1 MKIFL
6 IGMMGCGKSFLSQQI
21 AEKLQLPIYD
31 LDKLIENEEQDSIVE
46 IFAKKGE
53 KYFRELETK
62 ILISFSNKENFVLA
76 TGGGAACFNN
86 NMEWM
91 NEQGITV
98 WLNET
103 IDIITERLLKEK
115 TQRPLIKNFK
125 DDELKEF
132 LINMLVQRK
141 KYYEQATITLKSNF
155 SLDTLIT
162 LLTINLK

>member
-6 IGMMGCGKSFLSQQI
+6 IGMMGCGKNFLSQQI

-53 KYFRELETK
+53 KYFREIETK
-62 ILISFSNKENFVLA
+62 ILRSFSNEESFVLA

-115 TQRPLIKNFK
+115 TQRPLIKNIK

-132 LINMLVQRK
+132 LNNMLVQRK

>member
-132 LINMLVQRK
+132 LNNMLVQRK

>member
-1 MKIFL
+1 
-6 IGMMGCGKSFLSQQI
+6 MMGCGKNFLSQQI

-53 KYFRELETK
+53 KYFREIETK
-62 ILISFSNKENFVLA
+62 ILRSFSNEESFVLA

-115 TQRPLIKNFK
+115 TQRPLIKNIK

-132 LINMLVQRK
+132 LNNMLVQRK

>member
-31 LDKLIENEEQDSIVE
+31 LDKLIENEEQDSIVQ
-46 IFAKKGE
+46 IFAKKVE
-53 KYFRELETK
+53 KNFRELETK

>member
-1 MKIFL
+1 
-6 IGMMGCGKSFLSQQI
+6 MMGCGKSFLSQQI

>member
-1 MKIFL
+1 
-6 IGMMGCGKSFLSQQI
+6 MMGCGKSFLSQQI

-115 TQRPLIKNFK
+115 TQRPLIKNIK

-132 LINMLVQRK
+132 LNNMLVQRK